1 MSKKEKEAFVDHL
14 CLLLK
19 SQFSNKYSE
28 INLSAHLNRSVNSV
42 YLEERRGMGT
52 SLEKITHLSQ
62 LIERRFNFTLTIFW
76 RSPTLCYEKT

>member
-28 INLSAHLNRSVNSV
+28 INLSARLNWSVNSV
-42 YLEERRGMGT
+42 YLEERR
-52 SLEKITHLSQ
+52 
-62 LIERRFNFTLTIFW
+62 
-76 RSPTLCYEKT
+76 

>member
-42 YLEERRGMGT
+42 YLEERR
-52 SLEKITHLSQ
+52 
-62 LIERRFNFTLTIFW
+62 
-76 RSPTLCYEKT
+76 